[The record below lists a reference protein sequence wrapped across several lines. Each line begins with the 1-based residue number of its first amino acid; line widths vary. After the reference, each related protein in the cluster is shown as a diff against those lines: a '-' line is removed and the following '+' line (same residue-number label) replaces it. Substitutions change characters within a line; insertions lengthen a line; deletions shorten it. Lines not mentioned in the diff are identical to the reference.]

1 MVDEQEF
8 IIGAQQCIPITIPK
22 APTLVFGSTMRS
34 DSVNFTDEGYILFVS
49 DNGVLVEIKPGEYV
63 NLNDLIND
71 VKECKEKIKNLE
83 KVLLKLYYAPG
94 GPGAVDAKD
103 DYKIRNNTLEK

>member
-8 IIGAQQCIPITIPK
+8 RMVDGPISPIPK
-22 APTLVFGSTMRS
+22 AIPLLIGSTIRS
-34 DSVNFTDEGYILFVS
+34 DSVFNFTDEGYILLIA

-71 VKECKEKIKNLE
+71 VEECKEKIKNLE

-94 GPGAVDAKD
+94 GPGEVEAKD
-103 DYKIRNNTLEK
+103 DYKVRNNTLKK